1 MSSCFQALDRPH
13 VTPPAS
19 LDALA
24 AFQHA
29 RRSAGSSGT
38 ARVYSLILFGF
49 ELRMLELHMRMLAP
63 QVEKFLVAEST
74 LTFQFGEKPA
84 HLTEA
89 LRRGSIA
96 PELAQK
102 LRVDV
107 VSPDELRAHCGG
119 RLRHGDGLAVRCVET
134 HQRARLF
141 RLLFA
146 VAADGDIALLSDVD
160 EIAKPAAL
168 ALLRRCP
175 PFGANGSAP
184 YKIVLES
191 VDYKFG
197 VHCLSK
203 SRWTGLHAYSVGFLR
218 AERSKIEDANGAAQW
233 RLQVFT
239 APKLVNAGWHFSSFG
254 TPQELKTKLS
264 TWGHANLFDEA
275 DRSRSSA
282 SSAARAA
289 ASSRVEVA
297 TATPGIV
304 SRCPCHSSGQSREI
318 PRRRASPARRT
329 TGGSQSPRATTSCS
343 TPMYR
348 RTCRPTSPSFP
359 SSSRVASWSVR
370 QPVAGYRVPV
380 GRITSLQVAC
390 G

>member
-1 MSSCFQALDRPH
+1 MSSCFQGLDRPH

-29 RRSAGSSGT
+29 RRSAGSSGP
-38 ARVYSLILFGF
+38 ARIYSLILFGF
-49 ELRMLELHMRMLAP
+49 ELRMLELHMRVIAP
-63 QVEKFLVAEST
+63 HVEKFLVAEST

-107 VSPDELRAHCGG
+107 VSPGELRAHCGG

-141 RLLFA
+141 RLLFR

-175 PFGANGSAP
+175 PFGANGTAP
-184 YKIVLES
+184 HKIVLES

-197 VHCLSK
+197 VHCLSSSK
-203 SRWTGLHAYSVGFLR
+203 WTGLHAYSVGFLR
-218 AERSKIEDANGAAQW
+218 AERSKIVDANGAAQW
-233 RLQVFT
+233 KNQIFA
-239 APKLVNAGWHFSSFG
+239 APKLLDAGWHFSSFG
-254 TPQELKTKLS
+254 TPRELKQKLS

-275 DRSRSSA
+275 KYPGSLSLERLERCARGCFVACRSRNCYPVPPMPFVRPKPGDPAPSCVAGAPNNRRLAIPASDEKLFHADLPAYLTKNRAEYAEYFAYAARSA
-282 SSAARAA
+282 SGL
-289 ASSRVEVA
+289 V
-297 TATPGIV
+297 
-304 SRCPCHSSGQSREI
+304 
-318 PRRRASPARRT
+318 
-329 TGGSQSPRATTSCS
+329 
-343 TPMYR
+343 
-348 RTCRPTSPSFP
+348 
-359 SSSRVASWSVR
+359 
-370 QPVAGYRVPV
+370 V
-380 GRITSLQVAC
+380 G
-390 G
+390 

>member
-1 MSSCFQALDRPH
+1 MSSCFQALGRPH

-49 ELRMLELHMRMLAP
+49 ELRMLELHMRVLAP

-84 HLTEA
+84 HLSEA

-175 PFGANGSAP
+175 PFGANGTAP

-233 RLQVFT
+233 RLQVFS
-239 APKLVNAGWHFSSFG
+239 APRLVDAGWHFSSFG

-275 DRSRSSA
+275 LYPGSLSLERLERCARGCFVACRSRNCYTGNRVAVPMPFVRPKPGDPAPSCVAGAPHNRRFAIPASDDKLFDADVPAYLSA
-282 SSAARAA
+282 HLAEFPEFFPSGFVERTAAR
-289 ASSRVEVA
+289 
-297 TATPGIV
+297 
-304 SRCPCHSSGQSREI
+304 
-318 PRRRASPARRT
+318 
-329 TGGSQSPRATTSCS
+329 TG
-343 TPMYR
+343 
-348 RTCRPTSPSFP
+348 
-359 SSSRVASWSVR
+359 
-370 QPVAGYRVPV
+370 AGR
-380 GRITSLQVAC
+380 
-390 G
+390 